1 MGCSPTA
8 SSPESKEWFRSI
20 FQNDILKI
28 QHLKQ
33 FCTGSYNNNVT
44 ALHLSIVLNRFQIFS
59 EVLDEINLLT
69 KKSCSINGIKI
80 EAESSALQ
88 IAIQTDNLEMC
99 KILLEKMIIEN
110 QDAGDEINYVLEH
123 AGENTAGLIKNKRYS
138 EYLNKAVKKQMNI
151 LKWISNCAIFQ
162 YMLSNFDEI
171 PQQYSALLK
180 QLFADEK
187 YLDSIQQ
194 NKQLHEIMSKLKVKV
209 DGELELLVKQQFG
222 DLAGSKFIYLKD
234 E

>member
-80 EAESSALQ
+80 EAESSAFQ
-88 IAIQTDNLEMC
+88 IAIQTC
-99 KILLEKMIIEN
+99 RKI
-110 QDAGDEINYVLEH
+110 
-123 AGENTAGLIKNKRYS
+123 
-138 EYLNKAVKKQMNI
+138 
-151 LKWISNCAIFQ
+151 
-162 YMLSNFDEI
+162 NF
-171 PQQYSALLK
+171 S
-180 QLFADEK
+180 
-187 YLDSIQQ
+187 SIQDY
-194 NKQLHEIMSKLKVKV
+194 LFSSIGTILPYASYCTISMPST
-209 DGELELLVKQQFG
+209 
-222 DLAGSKFIYLKD
+222 GSS
-234 E
+234 